1 MNIKD
6 EVKKLTPVFLLERKQ
21 WLHLKHESLYQLKR
35 FYNAITNDSNNN
47 VNHCIAK
54 VTFYSHQIEK
64 GLSHSNFRYGFGKS
78 ALMNL
83 SSALE
88 DLKRCDSD

>member
-6 EVKKLTPVFLLERKQ
+6 KVKKITPNFLLERKQ
-21 WLHLKHESLYQLKR
+21 WLRLKRESFDQLKR
-35 FYNAITNDSNNN
+35 FYNAITNDGNKN

-64 GLSHSNFRYGFGKS
+64 GLSHSDFRYGFGKS

-83 SSALE
+83 SDRKSVV
-88 DLKRCDSD
+88 

>member
-6 EVKKLTPVFLLERKQ
+6 KVKKITPNFLLERKQ
-21 WLHLKHESLYQLKR
+21 WLRLKRESFDQLKR
-35 FYNAITNDSNNN
+35 FYNAITNDGNKN

-64 GLSHSNFRYGFGKS
+64 GLSHSNFPLWIWKVSFNES
-78 ALMNL
+78 FL
-83 SSALE
+83 S
-88 DLKRCDSD
+88 LKRFEAM